1 MWRWVAKWSAEAAAA
16 ISWFKL
22 LCDIC
27 HLDACWVEVCV
38 GVVCVLDF
46 GVVAEFSWD
55 AGELVAADDDHR
67 QCGDV
72 GETVREVSEVVLV
85 DEQGD
90 ELLQPAETNMSI
102 QTSGRCPT
110 ATPRN
115 TQEELLSQLKP
126 R

>member
-16 ISWFKL
+16 ISWLKL

-27 HLDACWVEVCV
+27 HLDVCWVEVCV

-55 AGELVAADDDHR
+55 AGELVAADNDHR
-67 QCGDV
+67 QRGDV
-72 GETVREVSEVVLV
+72 GETVREVIEVVLV

-102 QTSGRCPT
+102 QTSGR
-110 ATPRN
+110 
-115 TQEELLSQLKP
+115 
-126 R
+126 